1 LAGVNDG
8 VFAEATGGGD
18 PVVLGVRAVDGE
30 AGRVGVG
37 PGVVET
43 FGAGAAWVE
52 TAAWDADAVSL
63 FVGRF
68 RRCLV

>member
-1 LAGVNDG
+1 M
-8 VFAEATGGGD
+8 
-18 PVVLGVRAVDGE
+18 VLGMRAVDGE

-43 FGAGAAWVE
+43 LGAGPAWVE

-63 FVGRF
+63 FVGGGG
-68 RRCLV
+68 RCLVWVLASCGCCCLRIVG